1 MVLGVVFGRDQLA
14 SFPLAEAA
22 RHAGAECSSSLAEE
36 LLFYAIGN
44 NDKFC
49 SLDRANNRM
58 NMRVSVGVG
67 CLPRRLC
74 LLAFSFSFKHMNRT
88 LSSALTISQSHN
100 RIFEMRNLLVVFLTP
115 IGIHSY
121 PISTEPTRFHRSI
134 VTETRRGAALRINRG
149 QVDDLLLPDGD
160 EPPSKININPTYLSL
175 ATLETIYW
183 YYLAPGIDPA
193 SRWFAPTD
201 GELISK
207 LLDPSII
214 FNQPGYA
221 FSSLLLNCFLILPM
235 VWAVLLLQEDED
247 NQVISPLP
255 FCLAGFFVGGGALI
269 PYMIFRQTS
278 SKVDLEQNRYGGFL
292 KLFEPDSL
300 GPKLLCFLLFLVG
313 STFVYEVSNN
323 SLQGEW
329 EAFVDRLHHSQ
340 FISLALLDFTLLS
353 CTVAEPIADD
363 AKRRGYTYTSNQD
376 DGDLRMFLLPLVGPV
391 AWILKRPPLP

>member
-1 MVLGVVFGRDQLA
+1 MTL
-14 SFPLAEAA
+14 
-22 RHAGAECSSSLAEE
+22 
-36 LLFYAIGN
+36 
-44 NDKFC
+44 KF
-49 SLDRANNRM
+49 SINR
-58 NMRVSVGVG
+58 
-67 CLPRRLC
+67 
-74 LLAFSFSFKHMNRT
+74 NRT
-88 LSSALTISQSHN
+88 C
-100 RIFEMRNLLVVFLTP
+100 IFEMRNLLVLVVFLTP

-121 PISTEPTRFHRSI
+121 PIGTEQTRFHRSI
-134 VTETRRGAALRINRG
+134 VTQTRRSAALRINLRRHA
-149 QVDDLLLPDGD
+149 LLLPDGD

-193 SRWFAPTD
+193 SRWFAPSD

-207 LLDPSII
+207 LLDPTII
-214 FNQPGYA
+214 FTQPGYA

-235 VWAVLLLQEDED
+235 VWALLLLQEEKD
-247 NQVISPLP
+247 NQAISPLP

-300 GPKLLCFLLFLVG
+300 GPKLLCLLLFLVG

-353 CTVAEPIADD
+353 CTVADPIADD
-363 AKRRGYTYTSNQD
+363 AKRRGYTSNQD

-391 AWILKRPPLP
+391 TWILKRPPLP